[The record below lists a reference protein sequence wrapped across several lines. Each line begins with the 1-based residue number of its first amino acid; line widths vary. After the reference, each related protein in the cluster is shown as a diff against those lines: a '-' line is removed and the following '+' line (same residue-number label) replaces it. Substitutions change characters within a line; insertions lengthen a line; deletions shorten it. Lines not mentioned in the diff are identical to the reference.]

1 LSASPAQEAEAEEEV
16 APLPEAA
23 ATKDDKPAGIETTA
37 CLDTGSNAYNF
48 IRRDLA
54 DELVRMGAK
63 VVDSG
68 GQVRLACKAEPVNF
82 NKAIKFKY
90 CFLDQL
96 TQTWERVTVVA
107 NVLDGLTTPLI
118 IGLRSIFE
126 YKLLCRQLP
135 ALCCKN
141 ELCKHDVTGKN
152 SALRQKTG
160 GADSDKETSNLCPRR
175 TDGRLCVKNT
185 AHPLTLQENR
195 TAARTDHPTRVLQG
209 PGESDVCELCQ
220 FKRVSSRD
228 LFGSRDDSDSDPGE
242 AAGPTG
248 RKLRERV

>member
-1 LSASPAQEAEAEEEV
+1 MSASPAQEAEAEEEV

-23 ATKDDKPAGIETTA
+23 ATEDKPAGIDTTA

-126 YKLLCRQLP
+126 YKLLHR
-135 ALCCKN
+135 
-141 ELCKHDVTGKN
+141 
-152 SALRQKTG
+152 
-160 GADSDKETSNLCPRR
+160 
-175 TDGRLCVKNT
+175 
-185 AHPLTLQENR
+185 
-195 TAARTDHPTRVLQG
+195 
-209 PGESDVCELCQ
+209 
-220 FKRVSSRD
+220 
-228 LFGSRDDSDSDPGE
+228 
-242 AAGPTG
+242 
-248 RKLRERV
+248 

>member
-1 LSASPAQEAEAEEEV
+1 LSVSPAQEAEAEEEV

-23 ATKDDKPAGIETTA
+23 ATEDKPAGIDTTA

-90 CFLDQL
+90 CFLDRL

-160 GADSDKETSNLCPRR
+160 GA
-175 TDGRLCVKNT
+175 V
-185 AHPLTLQENR
+185 
-195 TAARTDHPTRVLQG
+195 
-209 PGESDVCELCQ
+209 
-220 FKRVSSRD
+220 
-228 LFGSRDDSDSDPGE
+228 
-242 AAGPTG
+242 
-248 RKLRERV
+248 